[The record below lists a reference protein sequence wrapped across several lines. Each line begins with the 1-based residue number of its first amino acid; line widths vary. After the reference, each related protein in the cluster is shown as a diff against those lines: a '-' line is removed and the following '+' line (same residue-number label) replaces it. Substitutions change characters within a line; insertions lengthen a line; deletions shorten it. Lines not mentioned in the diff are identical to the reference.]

1 MNSPS
6 STTNKCSVDLPS
18 DSQATSPS
26 SNTSKC
32 ISSGDTNANYKIT
45 PISVSKVLNKD
56 EGADFPSTSKILET
70 NRPAG
75 LENWRYVCVQKDNGL
90 LDDEQIYRNEILSKS
105 GEVMGKI
112 QDERRKSLVGM
123 NTPKI
128 NVKELTPGTSTKT
141 VLNDPVKASTAQA
154 KSIHASVELEKT
166 SVVGTSSKPDNKV
179 PENAATP
186 GTSSNSII
194 TLSTQGARSKVST
207 LSNPKKMSKINA
219 DKGENKRYKRYQWNI
234 TILKKLD
241 LYCISVPGIC
251 IYKSVSLKSQFLG
264 LLQISFYLF
273 LSFSDH
279 FLTRNH
285 LSFCLSVCTL
295 FSSPEP

>member
-18 DSQATSPS
+18 DSQANSPS
-26 SNTSKC
+26 SSTSKC
-32 ISSGDTNANYKIT
+32 ISFGDTNANYKIT

-128 NVKELTPGTSTKT
+128 NVKELTLGTSTKT
-141 VLNDPVKASTAQA
+141 VLNDSVKASTAQA

-166 SVVGTSSKPDNKV
+166 SVVGASSKPDNKV

-194 TLSTQGARSKVST
+194 TLSTQGARSKVSI

-234 TILKKLD
+234 TILKKFD
-241 LYCISVPGIC
+241 LYCISVPGI
-251 IYKSVSLKSQFLG
+251 
-264 LLQISFYLF
+264 
-273 LSFSDH
+273 
-279 FLTRNH
+279 
-285 LSFCLSVCTL
+285 
-295 FSSPEP
+295 

>member
-1 MNSPS
+1 MNSPTS

-18 DSQATSPS
+18 DSQANSPS
-26 SNTSKC
+26 SSTSKC

-128 NVKELTPGTSTKT
+128 NVKELTLGTSTKT
-141 VLNDPVKASTAQA
+141 VLNDSVKASTAQA

-166 SVVGTSSKPDNKV
+166 SVVGASSKPDNKV

-219 DKGENKRYKRYQWNI
+219 DKGKNKRYKRYRWNI
-234 TILKKLD
+234 TILKKFD
-241 LYCISVPGIC
+241 LYCISVPGI
-251 IYKSVSLKSQFLG
+251 
-264 LLQISFYLF
+264 
-273 LSFSDH
+273 
-279 FLTRNH
+279 
-285 LSFCLSVCTL
+285 
-295 FSSPEP
+295 

>member
-1 MNSPS
+1 M
-6 STTNKCSVDLPS
+6 DLPS

-45 PISVSKVLNKD
+45 QISASKVLNKD
-56 EGADFPSTSKILET
+56 KDADFPSTSKILET

-128 NVKELTPGTSTKT
+128 NVKELTLGTSTKT
-141 VLNDPVKASTAQA
+141 VLNDSVKASTAQA

-166 SVVGTSSKPDNKV
+166 SVVGASSKPDNKV

-219 DKGENKRYKRYQWNI
+219 DKGKNKRYKRYQWNI
-234 TILKKLD
+234 TILKKFD
-241 LYCISVPGIC
+241 LYCISVPGI
-251 IYKSVSLKSQFLG
+251 
-264 LLQISFYLF
+264 
-273 LSFSDH
+273 
-279 FLTRNH
+279 
-285 LSFCLSVCTL
+285 
-295 FSSPEP
+295 

>member
-18 DSQATSPS
+18 DSQANSPS
-26 SNTSKC
+26 SSTSKC

-123 NTPKI
+123 NTSKI

-154 KSIHASVELEKT
+154 KSIHTSVELEKT
-166 SVVGTSSKPDNKV
+166 SLGTSSKPDNKV

-219 DKGENKRYKRYQWNI
+219 DKGKNKRYKRYQWNI

-251 IYKSVSLKSQFLG
+251 IYKSVSLKSQSLG

-279 FLTRNH
+279 FLPTTICP
-285 LSFCLSVCTL
+285 SVCLSVH
-295 FSSPEP
+295 F

>member
-1 MNSPS
+1 MNSPTS

-18 DSQATSPS
+18 DSQANSPS
-26 SNTSKC
+26 SSTSKC

-123 NTPKI
+123 NIPKI

-141 VLNDPVKASTAQA
+141 VLNDSVKASTAQA

-166 SVVGTSSKPDNKV
+166 SVVGASSKPDNKV

-219 DKGENKRYKRYQWNI
+219 DKGKNKRYKRYRWNI

-251 IYKSVSLKSQFLG
+251 IYKSVSLKSQSLG
-264 LLQISFYLF
+264 LLQKSFYLF
-273 LSFSDH
+273 FSFSDH
-279 FLTRNH
+279 FLPTTICP
-285 LSFCLSVCTL
+285 SVCLSVH
-295 FSSPEP
+295 F

>member
-18 DSQATSPS
+18 DSQANSPS
-26 SNTSKC
+26 SSTSKC
-32 ISSGDTNANYKIT
+32 ISFGDTNANYKIT

-166 SVVGTSSKPDNKV
+166 SVVGASSKPDNKV

-207 LSNPKKMSKINA
+207 LSNPKKMSKIDA

-241 LYCISVPGIC
+241 LCCISIPGI
-251 IYKSVSLKSQFLG
+251 
-264 LLQISFYLF
+264 
-273 LSFSDH
+273 
-279 FLTRNH
+279 
-285 LSFCLSVCTL
+285 
-295 FSSPEP
+295 